1 VGVSGEHRGVGEPDL
16 SRLLLEAS
24 RVLGAE
30 MVADLDERGF
40 PDARAGHAALFMHI
54 DRRSGTR
61 LTDLARRARMTKQ
74 GMMLLVDDLEQRG
87 YVRRVPDPE
96 DTRAK
101 VVRLT
106 ARGRRFVAEA
116 RRTAAAVESRTRRE
130 LGSRR
135 YEALRDSLE
144 QLIGVREETVSE

>member
-1 VGVSGEHRGVGEPDL
+1 MGEPDL

-40 PDARAGHAALFMHI
+40 PDARPGHAAVLLHI

-61 LTDLARRARMTKQ
+61 LTDLARRARMSKQ
-74 GMMLLVDDLEQRG
+74 GMMLLVDDLETRG

-96 DTRAK
+96 DARAK

-106 ARGRRFVAEA
+106 ARGRRYAAEA
-116 RRTAAAVESRTRRE
+116 RRVVAAVEARARRE
-130 LGSRR
+130 LGDRR
-135 YEALRDSLE
+135 YEALRGGLE
-144 QLIGVREETVSE
+144 DLIGNGAGSAPER